1 MVKNS
6 TEKDEIG
13 RNRDIYT
20 EVEEKAINV
29 PDPENQRIPKPGT
42 GTIKAKWTWK
52 SQLGLGTHSEFSTVK
67 VWYEK
72 YKTPKK
78 VNITSF
84 RTQIL
89 EGLAWPTGNF
99 V

>member
-42 GTIKAKWTWK
+42 GTIKAKWT
-52 SQLGLGTHSEFSTVK
+52 
-67 VWYEK
+67 
-72 YKTPKK
+72 
-78 VNITSF
+78 
-84 RTQIL
+84 
-89 EGLAWPTGNF
+89 
-99 V
+99 

>member
-1 MVKNS
+1 MVRNS

-42 GTIKAKWTWK
+42 DTIKAKWT
-52 SQLGLGTHSEFSTVK
+52 
-67 VWYEK
+67 
-72 YKTPKK
+72 
-78 VNITSF
+78 
-84 RTQIL
+84 
-89 EGLAWPTGNF
+89 
-99 V
+99 